1 MKSKKGTPRSK
12 GSRFTRKPRRAG
24 KTTLER
30 LAANAVWNTTQSV
43 EVENA
48 GTISRFLNQKGLAK
62 RSPLAAPKPFDVT
75 SVLRVDGGE
84 KYVLGKTIAEGG
96 MGIVR
101 EASDLNCRRVVAMK
115 MLRVKDPRYEQED
128 LLRFIEEAQITS
140 QLEHP
145 NIVPVHD
152 LGVDALGNVY
162 YTMKYMKGSLLSD
175 VLDAIRHGQ
184 QDVIEQYP
192 LARLLTIFQKTCD
205 AIAFAHSR
213 SVVHRDLK
221 PDNVMIG
228 GFGEVVVMDWGL
240 AKVLSSSQIS
250 TSAEEAIEPLPA
262 DETAPPADLPTQ
274 RLRPRETTVSSI
286 RTDTIGTNLK
296 TMSGRIMGTPGFM
309 APEQARPD
317 HPVDERTDIYALGAI
332 LYSILT
338 LRPPVRGDNLKDV
351 LLKVVRG
358 DIVPPAVL
366 NRWLDL
372 PQERSGKYRFPHC
385 PGGQIP
391 IALSDIA
398 MKAMAL
404 DPADRYQSVRALQR
418 DVEAYQDGLI
428 WHLVTDEDFSRPDAL
443 SRWEVIG
450 GHHEWKEG
458 ELRLYGGEPQLL
470 LLRRDVPG
478 DVRIEFVCRQESAY
492 LNDVGCFL
500 SAVRT
505 PNKKEIPA
513 SGYELKYGGYS
524 NTLNVLM
531 KCNQRLW
538 SCPASP
544 LIRGKTYRVVAER
557 IGSRLRME
565 VNGEEIF
572 RVTDPDP
579 LSGVDRTAV
588 GLLGWMA
595 DTRFTRVRVLTLG
608 APWKSDVLEIA
619 ERQLRKGHYNTAM
632 DLFEDILQSA
642 PEPDRAERAQRG
654 FETARMRRDMQE
666 RLPEWQAQLRE
677 AWPDIPAQLRIDN
690 NGLTAELPPAGITDL
705 SPLQGLPL
713 TALYCAGNRIGSL
726 EPLRGMALVTLNC
739 GGNPIADL
747 EPLRGMPLQTLLCE
761 CTKIRSLTPLR
772 DSPLVM
778 LNCGGCPLQDGLEP
792 LRGMKLT
799 WLACWGCGLDSLEP
813 LRGMPLQNLYCD
825 ANRIV
830 SLGPLAGMPLA
841 ALFCSCNLIESL
853 EPLAGMPLVIL
864 HCGGNRI
871 TSLEPL
877 RGMSLTMFSCH
888 DNRITSLDPLVG
900 MPLGSCTCGANPLR
914 SIGTL
919 IRNPPDS
926 FLFDSD
932 DLPTEELEWIYRT
945 WSRDFRFAAH
955 AQHAEILLTLRREK
969 PTELRRFAT
978 EFNGHY
984 YLFVPR
990 LLTWDEARELCESAG
1005 GHLVTIA
1012 DKAENDFV
1020 ASLFPRGSWCWMG
1033 LVTKDGRHEWVTG
1046 EPVTFTSFVDPL
1058 REQIEGPKVFASG
1071 TWSWDVWPT
1080 ARNGFVIEWES

>member
-1 MKSKKGTPRSK
+1 MKTGKHGQRSKSPRS
-12 GSRFTRKPRRAG
+12 PRGKRAPG
-24 KTTLER
+24 RTTLAR

-43 EVENA
+43 EVENI
-48 GTISRFLNQKGLAK
+48 GTISRYLNQRGMSKPPLAK
-62 RSPLAAPKPFDVT
+62 PKPFDIT
-75 SVLRVDGGE
+75 SVLRVEGGE

-101 EASDLNCRRVVAMK
+101 EARDLNCRRVVAMK

-128 LLRFIEEAQITS
+128 LLRFVEEAQITS

-145 NIVPVHD
+145 NIVPVHE
-152 LGVDALGNVY
+152 LVVDTVGNVY
-162 YTMKYMKGSLLSD
+162 YTMKYMKGIMLSD
-175 VLDAIRHGQ
+175 VLDAIRHGR
-184 QDVIEQYP
+184 QDMIEQYP
-192 LARLLTIFQKTCD
+192 LARLLTIFQKACD

-221 PDNVMIG
+221 PDNIMIG
-228 GFGEVVVMDWGL
+228 DYGEVVVMDWGL
-240 AKVLSSSQIS
+240 AKILDPAAVS
-250 TSAEEAIEPLPA
+250 TSADEA
-262 DETAPPADLPTQ
+262 APPPHAQTATAIADTVEQPV
-274 RLRPRETTVSSI
+274 RPRETTVSSI

-317 HPVDERTDIYALGAI
+317 HPVDTRTDIYALGAI
-332 LYSILT
+332 LYSVLT

-351 LLKVVRG
+351 LLKIVRG
-358 DIVPPAVL
+358 DIVPPAML
-366 NRWLDL
+366 NRWMDL
-372 PQERSGKYRFPHC
+372 PQEQTGKFRFPHC

-391 IALSDIA
+391 VALSDIT

-404 DPADRYQSVRALQR
+404 DPADRYQSVRALQS
-418 DVEAYQDGLI
+418 DVEAYQNGHI
-428 WHLVTDEDFSRPDAL
+428 WHLVADEDFAKPDIL

-450 GHHEWKEG
+450 GHYEWKPG

-478 DVRIEFVCRQESAY
+478 DVRVEFTCRQESTY

-500 SAVRT
+500 GAVRT

-544 LIRGKTYRVVAER
+544 LVCGKTYRVVAER
-557 IGSRLRME
+557 VGACLRME

-608 APWKSDVLEIA
+608 APWKSDVIELA
-619 ERQLRKGHYNTAM
+619 ERQLLKGHYSTAM
-632 DLFEDILQSA
+632 DLFDDILQSA
-642 PEPDRAERAQRG
+642 PEPDRADRAKHG
-654 FETARMRRDMQE
+654 YETARMRHEMQT
-666 RLPEWQAQLRE
+666 RIPEWQEQLRK
-677 AWPDIPAQLRIDN
+677 AWPGAAVQLRLDN
-690 NGLTAELPPAGITDL
+690 NGLTAELPPAGIEDL
-705 SPLQGLPL
+705 SPLAGLPL
-713 TALYCAGNRIGSL
+713 TALYCAANRIASL
-726 EPLRGMALVTLNC
+726 EPLRGMELVTLNC
-739 GGNPIADL
+739 GGNPVADL

-761 CTKIRSLTPLR
+761 CTHARTLEPLR
-772 DSPLVM
+772 ESPLVM
-778 LNCGGCPLQDGLEP
+778 LNCGGCPLEDGIEP
-792 LRGMKLT
+792 LRGMNLT
-799 WLACWGCGLDSLEP
+799 WLACWGCRLDSLEA
-813 LRGMPLQNLYCD
+813 LRGMALQNLYCD
-825 ANRIV
+825 ANRIAT
-830 SLGPLAGMPLA
+830 LAPLSGMPLA
-841 ALFCSCNLIESL
+841 ALFCSGNVIESL
-853 EPLAGMPLVIL
+853 EPLSGMPLVIL
-864 HCGGNRI
+864 HCAGNRI
-871 TSLEPL
+871 ESLEPL
-877 RGMSLTMFSCH
+877 RGMSLTMLSCH
-888 DNRITSLDPLVG
+888 DNRIRSLDPIVG

-932 DLPTEELEWIYRT
+932 DMPAEELEWIHRT
-945 WSRDFRFAAH
+945 WSRDFRFAANAH
-955 AQHAEILLTLRREK
+955 QAEILLRLRRQE
-969 PTELRRFAT
+969 PRALRELAA
-978 EFNGHY
+978 EFNGHR

-990 LLTWDEARELCESAG
+990 LLTWEEARALCEQAG
-1005 GHLVTIA
+1005 GHLVTITS
-1012 DKAENDFV
+1012 KEENDFIT
-1020 ASLFPRGSWCWMG
+1020 SLFPRGSWCWMG
-1033 LVTKDGRHEWVTG
+1033 LITREGRHEWITG
-1046 EPVTFTSFVDPL
+1046 ETVTLTCFADPL
-1058 REQIEGPKVFASG
+1058 REQLDGPKVFASG
-1071 TWSWDVWPT
+1071 TWSYDVWPT
-1080 ARNGFVIEWES
+1080 ARNAFVVEWDD